1 MPRRVAV
8 LAALTSAFV
17 ATLVLTCQPAEAFLR
32 HRKVDPRVAD
42 VSLGVGIASTLAYWT
57 GLDWSWNKHSSGYK
71 WGVWGATTA
80 GCIVLSP
87 MVAAAFIRERELT
100 FREVWVMEGSCV
112 IPIIGGWLVNAALDG
127 NPSWDPDLAVA
138 ASKAAAKKKKKR

>member
-1 MPRRVAV
+1 MPRRVAF
-8 LAALTSAFV
+8 LATLMSAFA

-42 VSLGVGIASTLAYWT
+42 VSLGAGIVSTLAYWR

-87 MVAAAFIRERELT
+87 MVAAAFVRERELT

-112 IPIIGGWLVNAALDG
+112 IPIIGGMLVNAALDA
-127 NPSWDPDLAVA
+127 NPSWDPDLVVA
-138 ASKAAAKKKKKR
+138 ANTAKKKKKK